1 MMADMPDPGHTS
13 KIRERSREEMN
24 TMDYL
29 QKIEKGTEPS
39 NLKRNHCDMD
49 PTEDSF
55 SGERGLMDVDS
66 NLRREE
72 AQSHDIIPPQSNM
85 PQLTAQQEQNRT
97 EWELA
102 LTTEPDIN
110 QEAKDAEVCEIE
122 SGSVIGIPPYA
133 LESTGAE
140 STLPYALEST
150 GRDRYHFGSNEHK

>member
-1 MMADMPDPGHTS
+1 MADMPDPGHTS

-29 QKIEKGTEPS
+29 QKLEKGTEPS

-49 PTEDSF
+49 LTE
-55 SGERGLMDVDS
+55 GPMDVDS

-72 AQSHDIIPPQSNM
+72 TQSHDIIPPQSNM

-133 LESTGAE
+133 LISTGAE
-140 STLPYALEST
+140 STPPYGLITT
-150 GRDRYHFGSNEHK
+150 GGDRYHVGSNEHK